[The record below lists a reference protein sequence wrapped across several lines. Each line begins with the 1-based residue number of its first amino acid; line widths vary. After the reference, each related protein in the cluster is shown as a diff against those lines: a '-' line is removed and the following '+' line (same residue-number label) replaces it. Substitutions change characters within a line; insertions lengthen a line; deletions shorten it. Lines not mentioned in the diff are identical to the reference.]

1 MSYDTSYVL
10 CLLSYVFH
18 IAFAY
23 VLMFCDA
30 YVLVFHDLIFE
41 LNVSRDRVLSLII
54 SCYLFL
60 FLFLFL
66 SVFILTFEKP
76 PHLPVST
83 RSSVRCSEAGS

>member
-30 YVLVFHDLIFE
+30 YVLMFHDLIFE
-41 LNVSRDRVLSLII
+41 LNVSRDRVLSSLYRVI
-54 SCYLFL
+54 LFMFL
-60 FLFLFL
+60 FLGHTNLI
-66 SVFILTFEKP
+66 V
-76 PHLPVST
+76 
-83 RSSVRCSEAGS
+83 C

>member
-23 VLMFCDA
+23 VLMFRDA
-30 YVLVFHDLIFE
+30 YVLMFHDLIFE
-41 LNVSRDRVLSLII
+41 FNVSRDRVLSLII

-66 SVFILTFEKP
+66 SLFILTFEKP
-76 PHLPVST
+76 PHLPADIRHKMYHKT
-83 RSSVRCSEAGS
+83 

>member
-23 VLMFCDA
+23 VLMFRDA
-30 YVLVFHDLIFE
+30 YVLMFRDLIFE
-41 LNVSRDRVLSLII
+41 FNVSRDRVLSLII

-76 PHLPVST
+76 PHLPADLETTSYN
-83 RSSVRCSEAGS
+83 